1 MEDRVDEKT
10 TEEKDTFSFKEYDNL
25 KELVIDHHHNSREY
39 KLAKLEYDKKIH
51 DKLLNTDWSMVNEKR
66 KEEGLPKLGNQDMKE
81 YYVESQLED
90 DKKSLLELEL
100 VSKFTYD
107 LLRFALEY
115 SVEAIK

>member
-25 KELVIDHHHNSREY
+25 KELIIDHHHNSRKY
-39 KLAKLEYDKKIH
+39 KLAKLEYDKKFH
-51 DKLLNTDWSMVNEKR
+51 NKLLNTDWSMVNEKR

-107 LLRFALEY
+107 LVKFALEY
-115 SVEAIK
+115 SFEAIK